1 MTSRTIHLDITGM
14 SCANCSGTIQDA
26 LESLDGVSEADANFA
41 TDEGSVTYDPD
52 EVSLQEIYDAI
63 DEAGYGAVS
72 ETVTV
77 AISDMTCANC
87 AETNETALES
97 TPGVINAEVNYA
109 TDEAQVTYNPA
120 EVSVAAL
127 YDAIEDAGYSPV
139 REEGNDEDSGQDA
152 RDAARQNEI
161 RKQLRLTL
169 FGAVLSAPLL
179 FFLVEKFLLGGGI
192 FPETILGVEFGWAEF
207 LLATPVQLV
216 LGWPFYKNSYKA
228 VVKNGHANMDVLIA
242 LGSTTAYVY
251 SVAVLLEVIAG
262 GLYFDTAALILLF
275 ITLGNY
281 LEARSKGQAGEAL
294 RKLLEMEADTA
305 TVVDEDGNEKEV
317 ALEDV
322 EVGDRM
328 KVRPGE
334 QIPTDGV
341 VVDGQS
347 AVDES
352 MVTGESVPVEKEEDD
367 EVVGSTI
374 NENGV
379 LVVEATKVGED
390 TALQQIVQTVKE
402 AQSRQPDIQN
412 LADRISA
419 YFVPAVIVNALL
431 WSIVWFLFPEA
442 LAGFVEWVP
451 LLDLVAGGPVAAGG
465 VSVFEFAIIVFAS
478 AVLIACPCALGLATP
493 AATMVGTTIGAQ
505 NGVLFKGGDILER
518 AKDVDTV
525 VFDKTGTLTKG
536 EMELTDVVVFDND
549 GQPIPDG
556 GDPAADGG
564 QLTARDRLSEDD
576 VLRLAAIAESGS
588 EHPLARAIVDGARE
602 RGIDVSDPDDFENV
616 PGHGIK
622 ATVGD
627 SKVLVGN
634 RKLLRDNG
642 IDPSPAQETMERL
655 ENEGK
660 TAMPV
665 AYEGEL
671 VGVVAD
677 ADTIKESAKDAVSQL
692 RERGVDVMMIT
703 GDNERTARAVA
714 EQVGI
719 DPENVRAEVLPEDK
733 SDAVESIQD
742 DGRKAMM
749 VGDGVNDAPALAVAH
764 VGTAIGSGTDVAI
777 EAADVTLMR
786 DDPVDVV
793 KAIRISDATLQK
805 IKQNLVW
812 ALGYNT
818 SMIPLA
824 SLGLLQPVLAAAAMA
839 FSSVSVLSN
848 SLLFR
853 RYTPTT
859 TTSSSDASAD
869 TIHYPMSTLSRQTV
883 RKYLVDTAASEPT
896 YLRARDVASDL
907 DGSPKAVAQYL
918 SQLQDELVDVSLEK
932 WARSKSTT
940 WKLEVCEA

>member
-1 MTSRTIHLDITGM
+1 MSMTSRTTHLDITGM
-14 SCANCSGTIQDA
+14 SCANCSGTIQDT
-26 LESLDGVSEADANFA
+26 LESLDGVSKADANFA

-52 EVSLQEIYDAI
+52 EVSLQEIYEAI
-63 DEAGYGAVS
+63 DEAGYGIVS
-72 ETVTV
+72 ETVSI

-87 AETNETALES
+87 AETNKTALEN
-97 TPGVINAEVNYA
+97 TPGVVTAEVNYA

-120 EVSVAAL
+120 EVSLNTL

-139 REEGNDEDSGQDA
+139 REDGDDDESGQDA
-152 RDAARQNEI
+152 RDAARQAETQ
-161 RKQLRLTL
+161 KQLRLTL

-179 FFLVEKFLLGGGI
+179 FFLIDKFLLGGAI
-192 FPETILGVEFGWAEF
+192 VPDAVFGVEIGWLEF
-207 LLATPVQLV
+207 LLATPVQAI

-228 VVKNGHANMDVLIA
+228 IVKNGRANMDVLIA
-242 LGSTTAYVY
+242 IGSTTAYLY
-251 SVAVLLEVIAG
+251 SVAVLSELIAG
-262 GLYFDTAALILLF
+262 GLYFDTAALILVF

-294 RKLLEMEADTA
+294 RKLLEMEAETA
-305 TVVDEDGNEKEV
+305 TIIREDGSEEEV
-317 ALEDV
+317 PLE
-322 EVGDRM
+322 EVTTGDRM
-328 KVRPGE
+328 KIRPGE
-334 QIPTDGV
+334 KVPTDGV

-352 MVTGESVPVEKEEDD
+352 MVTGESVPVEKEEGD

-419 YFVPAVIVNALL
+419 YFVPAVIANALL
-431 WSIVWFLFPEA
+431 WGIVWFLFPEV
-442 LAGFVEWVP
+442 LAGFVDWLP
-451 LLDLVAGGPVAAGG
+451 LWGQVAGGPAPVGG
-465 VSVFEFAIIVFAS
+465 TVSVFEFAIIVFAS
-478 AVLIACPCALGLATP
+478 SILIACPCALGLATP

-525 VFDKTGTLTKG
+525 VFDKTGTLTEG
-536 EMELTDVVVFDND
+536 EMELTDVVVFDSD
-549 GQPIPDG
+549 GNAVTDGGEPTPDG
-556 GDPAADGG
+556 G
-564 QLTARDRLSEDD
+564 QISTRERLSEDN

-588 EHPLARAIVDGARE
+588 EHPLARAIVDGAEE
-602 RGIDVSDPDDFENV
+602 RGLDVTEPDDFENV

-622 ATVGD
+622 AVVGD
-627 SKVLVGN
+627 NEVLVGN
-634 RKLLRDNG
+634 RKLLRDND
-642 IDPSPAQETMERL
+642 IDPSPAEETMERL

-660 TAMPV
+660 TAMLV
-665 AYEGEL
+665 ASEGKL

-677 ADTIKESAKDAVSQL
+677 ADTIKESSKQAVTALQ
-692 RERGVDVMMIT
+692 ERGVDVMMIT

-714 EQVGI
+714 KQVGI
-719 DPENVRAEVLPEDK
+719 DPENVRAGVLPEDK
-733 SDAVESIQD
+733 SNAVDSIQD
-742 DGRKAMM
+742 EGRQAMM

-777 EAADVTLMR
+777 EAADLTLMR
-786 DDPVDVV
+786 DDPLDVV

-818 SMIPLA
+818 AMIPLA

-839 FSSVSVLSN
+839 FSSVSVLTN

-853 RYTPTT
+853 RYTP
-859 TTSSSDASAD
+859 DHD
-869 TIHYPMSTLSRQTV
+869 YKLFGF
-883 RKYLVDTAASEPT
+883 
-896 YLRARDVASDL
+896 LR
-907 DGSPKAVAQYL
+907 
-918 SQLQDELVDVSLEK
+918 
-932 WARSKSTT
+932 
-940 WKLEVCEA
+940 

>member
-1 MTSRTIHLDITGM
+1 M
-14 SCANCSGTIQDA
+14 SCANCSATIQDT

-41 TDEGSVTYDPD
+41 TDEGSVTYDPE
-52 EVSLQEIYDAI
+52 EVSLKEIYDAI

-72 ETVTV
+72 ETVTI

-87 AETNETALES
+87 AETNQTALENI
-97 TPGVINAEVNYA
+97 PGVVNAEVNYA

-120 EVSVAAL
+120 EVSIGAL
-127 YDAIEDAGYSPV
+127 YDAIEEAGYSPV
-139 REEGNDEDSGQDA
+139 REDGADEESGQDA
-152 RDAARQNEI
+152 RDAARQAET

-179 FFLVEKFLLGGGI
+179 FFLIDNYLLGGAI
-192 FPETILGVEFGWAEF
+192 VPEAVFGVELGWVEF
-207 LLATPVQLV
+207 LLATPVQAI

-228 VVKNGHANMDVLIA
+228 IVKNGRANMDVLIA
-242 LGSTTAYVY
+242 IGSTTAYLY
-251 SVAVLLEVIAG
+251 SVAVLAELIAG
-262 GLYFDTAALILLF
+262 GLYFDTAALILVF

-294 RKLLEMEADTA
+294 RKLLEMEAETA
-305 TVVDEDGNEKEV
+305 TIVREDGSEEEV
-317 ALEDV
+317 PLE
-322 EVGDRM
+322 EVTTGDRM
-328 KVRPGE
+328 KIRPGE
-334 QIPTDGV
+334 KIPTDGV

-352 MVTGESVPVEKEEDD
+352 MVTGESVPVEKEEGD

-419 YFVPAVIVNALL
+419 YFVPAVIANALL
-431 WSIVWFLFPEA
+431 WGVVWFLFPEA
-442 LAGFVEWVP
+442 LAGFVDWLP
-451 LLDLVAGGPVAAGG
+451 LWGQVAGGPAPVGG
-465 VSVFEFAIIVFAS
+465 TVSVFEFAIIVFAS
-478 AVLIACPCALGLATP
+478 SILIACPCALGLATP

-536 EMELTDVVVFDND
+536 EMELTDVVVFDSD
-549 GQPIPDG
+549 GNAVTDG
-556 GDPAADGG
+556 GEPTPDGG
-564 QLTARDRLSEDD
+564 QLSTRERLSEND
-576 VLRLAAIAESGS
+576 VLRLAATAESGS
-588 EHPLARAIVDGARE
+588 EHPLARAIVEGAEE
-602 RGIDVSDPDDFENV
+602 RGLDVTEPDDFENV

-622 ATVGD
+622 AVIGD
-627 SKVLVGN
+627 SEVLVGN

-642 IDPSPAQETMERL
+642 IDPSPAEETMERL

-660 TAMPV
+660 TAMLV

-677 ADTIKESAKDAVSQL
+677 ADTVKESSKQAVTALQ
-692 RERGVDVMMIT
+692 ERGVDVMMIT

-714 EQVGI
+714 KQVGI
-719 DPENVRAEVLPEDK
+719 DPKNVRAGVLPEDK
-733 SDAVESIQD
+733 SNAVDSIQD
-742 DGRKAMM
+742 EGRQAMM

-786 DDPVDVV
+786 DDPLDVV

-818 SMIPLA
+818 AMIPLA

-839 FSSVSVLSN
+839 FSSVSVLTN

-853 RYTPTT
+853 RYTP
-859 TTSSSDASAD
+859 DHD
-869 TIHYPMSTLSRQTV
+869 YKLFGF
-883 RKYLVDTAASEPT
+883 
-896 YLRARDVASDL
+896 LR
-907 DGSPKAVAQYL
+907 
-918 SQLQDELVDVSLEK
+918 
-932 WARSKSTT
+932 
-940 WKLEVCEA
+940 

>member
-1 MTSRTIHLDITGM
+1 M
-14 SCANCSGTIQDA
+14 SCANCSGTIQDT
-26 LESLDGVSEADANFA
+26 LESLDGVSKADANFA

-52 EVSLQEIYDAI
+52 EVSLQEIYEAI
-63 DEAGYGAVS
+63 DEAGYGIVS
-72 ETVTV
+72 ETVSI

-87 AETNETALES
+87 AETNKTALEN
-97 TPGVINAEVNYA
+97 TPGVVTAEVNYA

-120 EVSVAAL
+120 EVSLNTL

-139 REEGNDEDSGQDA
+139 REDGDDDESGQDA
-152 RDAARQNEI
+152 RDAARQAETQ
-161 RKQLRLTL
+161 KQLRLTL

-179 FFLVEKFLLGGGI
+179 FFLIDKFLLGGAI
-192 FPETILGVEFGWAEF
+192 VPDAVFGVEIGWLEF
-207 LLATPVQLV
+207 LLATPVQAI

-228 VVKNGHANMDVLIA
+228 IVKNGRANMDVLIA
-242 LGSTTAYVY
+242 IGSTTAYLY
-251 SVAVLLEVIAG
+251 SVAVLSELIAG
-262 GLYFDTAALILLF
+262 GLYFDTAALILVF

-294 RKLLEMEADTA
+294 RKLLEMEAETA
-305 TVVDEDGNEKEV
+305 TIIREDGSEEEV
-317 ALEDV
+317 PLE
-322 EVGDRM
+322 EVTTGDRM
-328 KVRPGE
+328 KIRPGE
-334 QIPTDGV
+334 KVPTDGV

-352 MVTGESVPVEKEEDD
+352 MVTGESVPVEKEEGD

-419 YFVPAVIVNALL
+419 YFVPAVIANALL
-431 WSIVWFLFPEA
+431 WGIVWFLFPEV
-442 LAGFVEWVP
+442 LAGFVDWLP
-451 LLDLVAGGPVAAGG
+451 LWGQVAGGPAPVGG
-465 VSVFEFAIIVFAS
+465 TVSVFEFAIIVFAS
-478 AVLIACPCALGLATP
+478 SILIACPCALGLATP

-525 VFDKTGTLTKG
+525 VFDKTGTLTEG
-536 EMELTDVVVFDND
+536 EMELTDVVVFDSD
-549 GQPIPDG
+549 GNAVTDGGEPTPDG
-556 GDPAADGG
+556 G
-564 QLTARDRLSEDD
+564 QISTRERLSEDN

-588 EHPLARAIVDGARE
+588 EHPLARAIVDGAEE
-602 RGIDVSDPDDFENV
+602 RGLDVTEPDDFENV

-622 ATVGD
+622 AVVGD
-627 SKVLVGN
+627 NEVLVGN
-634 RKLLRDNG
+634 RKLLRDND
-642 IDPSPAQETMERL
+642 IDPSPAEETMERL

-660 TAMPV
+660 TAMLV
-665 AYEGEL
+665 ASEGKL

-677 ADTIKESAKDAVSQL
+677 ADTIKESSKQAVTALQ
-692 RERGVDVMMIT
+692 ERGVDVMMIT

-714 EQVGI
+714 KQVGI
-719 DPENVRAEVLPEDK
+719 DPENVRAGVLPEDK
-733 SDAVESIQD
+733 SNAVDSIQD
-742 DGRKAMM
+742 EGRQAMM

-777 EAADVTLMR
+777 EAADLTLMR
-786 DDPVDVV
+786 DDPLDVV

-818 SMIPLA
+818 AMIPLA

-839 FSSVSVLSN
+839 FSSVSVLTN

-853 RYTPTT
+853 RYTP
-859 TTSSSDASAD
+859 DHD
-869 TIHYPMSTLSRQTV
+869 YKLFGF
-883 RKYLVDTAASEPT
+883 
-896 YLRARDVASDL
+896 LR
-907 DGSPKAVAQYL
+907 
-918 SQLQDELVDVSLEK
+918 
-932 WARSKSTT
+932 
-940 WKLEVCEA
+940 